1 LEASVLDL
9 KVEETKVSIELAD
22 LEKKIERKIS
32 DLEREKGRL
41 KDDLKVVRQATA
53 IAGDFNAA
61 YGGSSSEWNSE
72 NTYDEPRAE
81 AG

>member
-1 LEASVLDL
+1 LVTTQE
-9 KVEETKVSIELAD
+9 VEETNVSIELND

-53 IAGDFNAA
+53 IASGFESS
-61 YGGSSSEWNSE
+61 YGEASPEWKAEESYE
-72 NTYDEPRAE
+72 EPRAE
-81 AG
+81 MG